1 MFCFCVQGWLDPGD
15 RRARQAPKALRSRSC
30 ARVSAARCTRA
41 CASNV
46 PSSMATL
53 TGRLRTAMCTTL
65 ARRGK
70 RATMWRCSASSR
82 TGPRGSRSTATPRGV
97 SAPTSVLLLLSSS
110 TRCLFQPPSLLALAL
125 CVLCFCVS
133 LSCSYR
139 VSACLVAYFYLSCS
153 PALLLS
159 LGCFLSPVLALFVLF
174 SLLERLV
181 YSVNPSSRH
190 RLS

>member
-1 MFCFCVQGWLDPGD
+1 MFCFCVQGGLDPGD

-110 TRCLFQPPSLLALAL
+110 TRCPCLRLFA
-125 CVLCFCVS
+125 S
-133 LSCSYR
+133 LSSR
-139 VSACLVAYFYLSCS
+139 ARSRSLSILFLRIYIVFLRASRLSSLSFS
-153 PALLLS
+153 PALQFSLS
-159 LGCFLSPVLALFVLF
+159 REISLSRASSFPPRLSP
-174 SLLERLV
+174 
-181 YSVNPSSRH
+181 
-190 RLS
+190 